1 MLRRLMTS
9 IAVVLLAVAHIDGQ
23 GGRTYRAARQ
33 GANYMHNYY
42 FAPAPSST
50 PWAPAWSPEG
60 SSIAVAMSGSIWTID
75 PATGKARELT
85 YNRPRAERRE
95 DPTLFEDL
103 EVSFENGRD
112 TVRWVALFEE
122 HRSGRRAAH
131 RDLLAE
137 LIQVHVDDK
146 AKRTHCSNR
155 FMLLGSHAP
164 SPPVSMEQRER
175 S

>member
-1 MLRRLMTS
+1 M
-9 IAVVLLAVAHIDGQ
+9 AVRD
-23 GGRTYRAARQ
+23 
-33 GANYMHNYY
+33 
-42 FAPAPSST
+42 
-50 PWAPAWSPEG
+50 
-60 SSIAVAMSGSIWTID
+60 SGWQEH
-75 PATGKARELT
+75 RELT

-103 EVSFENGRD
+103 DVSFENGRD

-137 LIQVHVDDK
+137 LIQVLVDDK

-155 FMLLGSHAP
+155 FMSLRSHAP